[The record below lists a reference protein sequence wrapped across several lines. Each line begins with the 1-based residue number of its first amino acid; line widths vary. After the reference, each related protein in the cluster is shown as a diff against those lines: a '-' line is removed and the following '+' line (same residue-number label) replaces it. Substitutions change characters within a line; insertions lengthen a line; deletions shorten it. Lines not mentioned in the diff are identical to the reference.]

1 MSQIRQWRKFRPF
14 DPPADLRGPTERV
27 IYRPRLRGKRRKP
40 NRRNYGGK
48 TDAMRIIA
56 GHAHGRR
63 LKAPRGL
70 LTRPTSARARE
81 SIFSR
86 LAVRMDLD
94 GVRVL
99 DIFAGSG
106 SLGIESLSRGAAH
119 VTFVDSSRDAAAAI
133 RANLAQLELS
143 DRARVV
149 VSDVHRA
156 LGELGRSHESFDLV
170 FVDAPFKD
178 DMSAD
183 VLALLGEFNLIAP
196 GGWVGVE
203 ESKRAPA
210 APPAPEAHERAFVAT
225 IGDHRIAFYRRPG
238 PAPSAEQ

>member
-1 MSQIRQWRKFRPF
+1 
-14 DPPADLRGPTERV
+14 
-27 IYRPRLRGKRRKP
+27 
-40 NRRNYGGK
+40 
-48 TDAMRIIA
+48 MRIIA

-86 LAVRMDLD
+86 LAVRMDFD
-94 GVRVL
+94 EARVL

-119 VTFVDSSRDAAAAI
+119 VTFVDSSREAAAAI

-143 DRARVV
+143 DQASVV
-149 VSDVHRA
+149 VSDVRRA
-156 LGELGRSHESFDLV
+156 LGDLSREHQSFDLV

-178 DMSAD
+178 DMSAEA
-183 VLALLGEFNLIAP
+183 LTLLGELQLVTT
-196 GGWVGVE
+196 GGWIVVE
-203 ESKRAPA
+203 QSKRAAA
-210 APPAPEAHERAFVAT
+210 APPAPQAHERVFVAT
-225 IGDHRIAFYRRPG
+225 IGDHRIAFYRRPNA
-238 PAPSAEQ
+238 APSAE

>member
-1 MSQIRQWRKFRPF
+1 
-14 DPPADLRGPTERV
+14 
-27 IYRPRLRGKRRKP
+27 
-40 NRRNYGGK
+40 
-48 TDAMRIIA
+48 MRIIA
-56 GHAHGRR
+56 GQAHGRR

-86 LAVRMDLD
+86 LAVRMDLG

-106 SLGIESLSRGAAH
+106 SLGIESLSRGAAQ

-143 DRARVV
+143 ESARIV
-149 VSDVHRA
+149 VSDVRRA

-178 DMSAD
+178 DMSAE
-183 VLALLGEFNLIAP
+183 VLALLADLELVAA
-196 GGWVGVE
+196 GGWIVIE
-203 ESKRAPA
+203 QSKRAPA
-210 APPAPEAHERAFVAT
+210 APPAPTAHERALVAT
-225 IGDHRIAFYRRPG
+225 IGDHRIAFYRRPD
-238 PAPSAEQ
+238 PAPSAE

>member
-1 MSQIRQWRKFRPF
+1 MAVSDR
-14 DPPADLRGPTERV
+14 DALVDSSYV
-27 IYRPRLRGKRRKP
+27 RLE
-40 NRRNYGGK
+40 NTY
-48 TDAMRIIA
+48 AMRIIA

-119 VTFVDSSRDAAAAI
+119 VTFVDSSREAAAAI

-143 DRARVV
+143 DSARII
-149 VSDVHRA
+149 VSDVYRA
-156 LGELGRSHESFDLV
+156 LGELGRSRASFDLV
-170 FVDAPFKD
+170 FVDAPFKHD
-178 DMSAD
+178 ISAE
-183 VLALLGEFNLIAP
+183 VLELLGELNLVAL
-196 GGWVGVE
+196 GGWVVVE
-203 ESKRAPA
+203 QSKRAPA
-210 APPAPEAHERAFVAT
+210 APPAPEAHERALVAT
-225 IGDHRIAFYRRPG
+225 LGDHRIAFYRRPDT
-238 PAPSAEQ
+238 APSAE

>member
-1 MSQIRQWRKFRPF
+1 
-14 DPPADLRGPTERV
+14 
-27 IYRPRLRGKRRKP
+27 
-40 NRRNYGGK
+40 
-48 TDAMRIIA
+48 MRIIA

-70 LTRPTSARARE
+70 HTRPTSARARE

-143 DRARVV
+143 DRARIVM
-149 VSDVHRA
+149 SDVRRA
-156 LGELGRSHESFDLV
+156 LGELARSHESFDLV
-170 FVDAPFKD
+170 FVDAPFKND
-178 DMSAD
+178 ISAE
-183 VLALLGEFNLIAP
+183 VLALLAEHQLVALD
-196 GGWVGVE
+196 GWVVVE
-203 ESKRAPA
+203 QSKRAPA
-210 APPAPEAHERAFVAT
+210 APPAPKAHERAFVAT
-225 IGDHRIAFYRRPG
+225 IGDHRLAFYRRPDS
-238 PAPSAEQ
+238 APSTE

>member
-1 MSQIRQWRKFRPF
+1 
-14 DPPADLRGPTERV
+14 
-27 IYRPRLRGKRRKP
+27 
-40 NRRNYGGK
+40 
-48 TDAMRIIA
+48 MRIIA

-133 RANLAQLELS
+133 RANLAQLELC
-143 DRARVV
+143 DRSRIL
-149 VSDVHRA
+149 VSDVRLA
-156 LGELGRSHESFDLV
+156 LYELGRGRRSFYMV
-170 FVDAPFKD
+170 FVA
-178 DMSAD
+178 
-183 VLALLGEFNLIAP
+183 
-196 GGWVGVE
+196 
-203 ESKRAPA
+203 
-210 APPAPEAHERAFVAT
+210 
-225 IGDHRIAFYRRPG
+225 
-238 PAPSAEQ
+238 

>member
-1 MSQIRQWRKFRPF
+1 MH
-14 DPPADLRGPTERV
+14 LEN
-27 IYRPRLRGKRRKP
+27 IYP
-40 NRRNYGGK
+40 
-48 TDAMRIIA
+48 MRIIA

-70 LTRPTSARARE
+70 HTRPTSARARE

-119 VTFVDSSRDAAAAI
+119 VTFVDSSREAAAAI

-143 DRARVV
+143 DRARMVI
-149 VSDVHRA
+149 SDVHRA
-156 LGELGRSHESFDLV
+156 LGELRRSRDSFGLV
-170 FVDAPFKD
+170 FVDAPFKND
-178 DMSAD
+178 ISAD
-183 VLALLGEFNLIAP
+183 VLALLGEFNLVAP
-196 GGWVGVE
+196 GGWVVVE
-203 ESKRAPA
+203 QSKRAPA
-210 APPAPEAHERAFVAT
+210 APPAPEAHERVLVAT
-225 IGDHRIAFYRRPG
+225 LGDHRIAFYRRPNS
-238 PAPSAEQ
+238 APSSD